1 MLQLNWSTVL
11 LQILNFVIMAL
22 VLWRFL
28 FKPVARILD
37 ERSARV
43 TSALDEAEQQQQ
55 AAEAMRTEYEGKL
68 AQAEERVI
76 AMQQQGQEE
85 LARARREVLDETRQ
99 ELTAM
104 RENVEREIR
113 EARQQ
118 AILQHRQALGERITT
133 LSARM
138 IREATGDGF
147 QEASM
152 QQFVEQLA
160 ILPEEEYRQAA
171 EETAGEELRAQL
183 VSAREL
189 PAERREQIEAQ
200 VGKLA
205 GQPVEIAYRI
215 DPSLVAGATLRLG
228 DVMID
233 GSLAGQL
240 ERLRERYMSEL
251 EQGVG

>member
-43 TSALDEAEQQQQ
+43 TSALDEAEQKRQ

-68 AQAEERVI
+68 AEAEERVI

-138 IREATGDGF
+138 IREATGDDF

-152 QQFVEQLA
+152 QRFVEQLA
-160 ILPEEEYRQAA
+160 TLPEEEYRQAA
-171 EETAGEELRAQL
+171 EEELRAQL

-189 PAERREQIEAQ
+189 PAERRAKIEAQ

>member
-1 MLQLNWSTVL
+1 
-11 LQILNFVIMAL
+11 
-22 VLWRFL
+22 
-28 FKPVARILD
+28 
-37 ERSARV
+37 
-43 TSALDEAEQQQQ
+43 
-55 AAEAMRTEYEGKL
+55 
-68 AQAEERVI
+68 
-76 AMQQQGQEE
+76 
-85 LARARREVLDETRQ
+85 
-99 ELTAM
+99 
-104 RENVEREIR
+104 
-113 EARQQ
+113 
-118 AILQHRQALGERITT
+118 
-133 LSARM
+133 
-138 IREATGDGF
+138 ATGDDF

-152 QQFVEQLA
+152 QRFVEQLA
-160 ILPEEEYRQAA
+160 TLPEEEYRQAA
-171 EETAGEELRAQL
+171 EEELRAQL

-189 PAERREQIEAQ
+189 PAERRAKIEAQ